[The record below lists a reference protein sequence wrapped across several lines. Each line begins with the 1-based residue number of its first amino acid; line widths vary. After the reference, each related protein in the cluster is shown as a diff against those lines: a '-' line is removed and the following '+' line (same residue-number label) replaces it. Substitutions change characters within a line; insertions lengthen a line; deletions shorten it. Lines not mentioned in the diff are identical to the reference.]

1 MSEFK
6 REGRYIVVKPDCE
19 DSLRTVRL
27 RNYID
32 EMCFHTPD
40 CVVIEADW
48 PEYEPVWR
56 MIERRVTGDSSNERP
71 VEVLGYSVVGNRY
84 AIRLTKGEVLELSEN
99 YADHLIELVDRK
111 HLTDAQV
118 ELAALREELAGANR
132 RLGACMNQIEEQQ
145 QRLAA
150 AEQRNTEL
158 ESKLH
163 KLSDFARFVIKCV
176 RRNGEYAPLSMQEP
190 REIEALLAKPAESA
204 TYQSREIGESDWADC
219 TKDEYDRCGKDP
231 HMDTRIK
238 PTESGAS
245 ES

>member
-1 MSEFK
+1 MSELK

-19 DSLRTVRL
+19 DSLRTERL

-118 ELAALREELAGANR
+118 ELAALREELAEANDE
-132 RLGACMNQIEEQQ
+132 LDTNIHNNIDLTL
-145 QRLAA
+145 RLAA
-150 AEQRNTEL
+150 AEQRNVTL
-158 ESKLH
+158 GDAL
-163 KLSDFARFVIKCV
+163 IKI
-176 RRNGEYAPLSMQEP
+176 
-190 REIEALLAKPAESA
+190 IEMNRQQAKDQYGDAEKAESWSCITVA
-204 TYQSREIGESDWADC
+204 RAALG
-219 TKDEYDRCGKDP
+219 DRNA
-231 HMDTRIK
+231 
-238 PTESGAS
+238 EN
-245 ES
+245 

>member
-6 REGRYIVVKPDCE
+6 REGRYIVVKPDYE
-19 DSLRTVRL
+19 DSLRTERL

-40 CVVIEADW
+40 CVVVEADW

-118 ELAALREELAGANR
+118 ELAALREELARLNR
-132 RLGACMNQIEEQQ
+132 VKFALAEQVQ
-145 QRLAA
+145 VHSDNCSVYRVRLAA
-150 AEQRNTEL
+150 AEQRNANL
-158 ESKLH
+158 ETDLKVTKQALQSLKGERAD
-163 KLSDFARFVIKCV
+163 SDLRV
-176 RRNGEYAPLSMQEP
+176 MD
-190 REIEALLAKPAESA
+190 LLARASQCGGLTE
-204 TYQSREIGESDWADC
+204 DWHEAVAAL
-219 TKDEYDRCGKDP
+219 
-231 HMDTRIK
+231 K

-245 ES
+245 EPQCCDRFPKCVCHEGADGL

>member
-19 DSLRTVRL
+19 DSLRTERL

-84 AIRLTKGEVLELSEN
+84 ATRLTKGEVLELSEN

-118 ELAALREELAGANR
+118 ELAALREELATEKEKLER
-132 RLGACMNQIEEQQ
+132 EEIRTIEFSE
-145 QRLAA
+145 RLAA
-150 AEQRNTEL
+150 AEQRNA
-158 ESKLH
+158 S
-163 KLSDFARFVIKCV
+163 LSNAM
-176 RRNGEYAPLSMQEP
+176 RRAIEWFDDGVGRSHEEFSMIQDM
-190 REIEALLAKPAESA
+190 RASLL
-204 TYQSREIGESDWADC
+204 Q
-219 TKDEYDRCGKDP
+219 
-231 HMDTRIK
+231 

-245 ES
+245 E

>member
-19 DSLRTVRL
+19 DSLRTERL

-118 ELAALREELAGANR
+118 ELAALREELELSERN
-132 RLGACMNQIEEQQ
+132 
-145 QRLAA
+145 RLAAERRYYEMATARDCIATNYNQLSYGATICKDKLGA
-150 AEQRNTEL
+150 AEQRNAEL
-158 ESKLH
+158 VSMLTKVRDSEVHEERLLFDSITKL
-163 KLSDFARFVIKCV
+163 
-176 RRNGEYAPLSMQEP
+176 
-190 REIEALLAKPAESA
+190 IEL
-204 TYQSREIGESDWADC
+204 T
-219 TKDEYDRCGKDP
+219 
-231 HMDTRIK
+231 K
-238 PTESGAS
+238 PTESGVS
-245 ES
+245 E

>member
-19 DSLRTVRL
+19 DSLRTERL

-32 EMCFHTPD
+32 EMCFKTPD
-40 CVVIEADW
+40 CVVVEADW

-56 MIERRVTGDSSNERP
+56 MIELRVTGASADAKP
-71 VEVLGYSVVGNRY
+71 VEVLGYSVVGNPY

-118 ELAALREELAGANR
+118 ELASLREELAGSNR
-132 RLGACMNQIEEQQ
+132 RLGACINQIEEQQ

-150 AEQRNTEL
+150 AEQRNAEQLSLLHMSKEL
-158 ESKLH
+158 
-163 KLSDFARFVIKCV
+163 
-176 RRNGEYAPLSMQEP
+176 LSMISLHRTMAPNDWCDSFKKEVAD
-190 REIEALLAKPAESA
+190 RLEKLRAVLAN
-204 TYQSREIGESDWADC
+204 
-219 TKDEYDRCGKDP
+219 
-231 HMDTRIK
+231 

-245 ES
+245 E

>member
-19 DSLRTVRL
+19 DSLRTERL

-40 CVVIEADW
+40 CVVVEADW

-56 MIERRVTGDSSNERP
+56 MIERRVTGASADAKP
-71 VEVLGYSVVGNRY
+71 VEVLGYSVVGNPY

-118 ELAALREELAGANR
+118 ELAALREELELSERN
-132 RLGACMNQIEEQQ
+132 
-145 QRLAA
+145 RLAA
-150 AEQRNTEL
+150 ERRYYEMATARDCIATNYNQLSYGATICKDKLGAAEQQNETLSNALTKIIEMNRQQAKDQYGDAEKA
-158 ESKLH
+158 ESW
-163 KLSDFARFVIKCV
+163 SCITVAR
-176 RRNGEYAPLSMQEP
+176 
-190 REIEALLAKPAESA
+190 EALGARNAE
-204 TYQSREIGESDWADC
+204 D
-219 TKDEYDRCGKDP
+219 
-231 HMDTRIK
+231 
-238 PTESGAS
+238 
-245 ES
+245 